1 MVGERRV
8 ELLRLSALV
17 PKTSVSAIPPL
28 ARVGTAQP
36 PYRKHPN
43 YSTEG
48 TTCQGI
54 HARNR
59 WNAAL
64 NRGELRKVRESRQLH
79 GHLPIPG
86 RVRCFRKCR
95 GRNTRMSAQNRGQ
108 NDPGLRCLRTHDP
121 DRNSTANSQDDLAD
135 HTVCRPAA
143 RFPIAG
149 SQSCAQ
155 MSQALGKSTSCR

>member
-1 MVGERRV
+1 
-8 ELLRLSALV
+8 
-17 PKTSVSAIPPL
+17 
-28 ARVGTAQP
+28 
-36 PYRKHPN
+36 
-43 YSTEG
+43 
-48 TTCQGI
+48 
-54 HARNR
+54 
-59 WNAAL
+59 L

-155 MSQALGKSTSCR
+155 MSQALGNLHHADESVGRRGAPAIGRHLTDKQAPTRNEHRARR